1 MSDTGTPAPH
11 AYGDRW
17 ASIYDTYPAHP
28 TEADAEPAADLLAPL
43 AGGAA
48 ALEFGIGTGRV
59 ALAVAARGITV
70 RGIDASAAMLEQ
82 LACKPGGD
90 KIDVVTGD
98 ITTCRAAG
106 TFGLVY
112 AVFNTVLMVLTQEGQ
127 VQCFR
132 NAAAHLSRGG
142 HFVVEAFIPEFTKL
156 AGTGADLVRSIDDEG
171 AWLLSTRHDPLAQ
184 LISSD
189 AIRIGPGGVQR
200 YPTTLRYAWPAEL
213 DLMAQLAGF
222 RLVSRYS
229 DWRRAP
235 VTAQSRN
242 QVSIYQLS

>member
-1 MSDTGTPAPH
+1 VSDTDKPAAH
-11 AYGDRW
+11 VYGDRW
-17 ASIYDTYPAHP
+17 ASIYDAYPAHP
-28 TEADAEPAADLLAPL
+28 SAEDAEPAADLLTPL
-43 AGGAA
+43 AGGAE

-59 ALAVAARGITV
+59 ALAVAARGVTV
-70 RGIDASAAMLEQ
+70 RGIDASVAMLEQ
-82 LACKPGGD
+82 LARKPGGD
-90 KIDVVTGD
+90 KIDVVAGD
-98 ITTCRAAG
+98 ITTCRMEG
-106 TFGLVY
+106 MFGVVY

-132 NAAAHLSRGG
+132 NAAAHLSSGG

-189 AIRIGPGGVQR
+189 AIRVGPRGIQR

-213 DLMAQLAGF
+213 DLMARLAGF

-229 DWRRAP
+229 DWRCAP
-235 VTAQSRN
+235 LTADSRN
-242 QVSIYQLS
+242 QVSVYQLS